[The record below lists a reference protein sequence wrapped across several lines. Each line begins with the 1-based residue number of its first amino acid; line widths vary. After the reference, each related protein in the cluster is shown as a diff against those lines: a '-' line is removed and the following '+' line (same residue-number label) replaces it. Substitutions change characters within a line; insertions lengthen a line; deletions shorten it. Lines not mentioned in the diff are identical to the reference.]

1 MLALLAAI
9 VALGEL
15 ARRVGLIRR
24 FTQLGALGKRAG
36 AVVTRRGVSDYSK
49 ERATRILSGRMMQAS
64 LAAGGALLLVIAP
77 VVLLLLL
84 DGVVPF
90 GVRGAFL
97 DWPSRI
103 LILVSSLTY
112 AVLRWRFGARH
123 LQRG

>member
-1 MLALLAAI
+1 MLSLLAAI

-15 ARRVGLIRR
+15 ARRVGLIAR
-24 FTQLGALGKRAG
+24 FARLGALGKRAG

-64 LAAGGALLLVIAP
+64 LVAGGALLLVIAP

-84 DGVVPF
+84 DSIAPF
-90 GVRGAFL
+90 GVRAAFL
-97 DWPSRI
+97 DWPSRS
-103 LILVSSLTY
+103 LILVVSLTY
-112 AVLRWRFGARH
+112 AVLRWRFGANN